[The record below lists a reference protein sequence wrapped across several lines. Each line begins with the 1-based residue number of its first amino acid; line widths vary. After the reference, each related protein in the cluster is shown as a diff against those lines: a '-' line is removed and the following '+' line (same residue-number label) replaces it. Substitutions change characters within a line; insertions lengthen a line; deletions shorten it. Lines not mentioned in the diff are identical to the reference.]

1 MAASDWIAGD
11 IPDGRTNGAD
21 DHFFFLSESRRRGG
35 VCGTFSDRITDIG
48 SLYSHVRR
56 LKSVSEYKKWRT
68 EHLERQ
74 SVI

>member
-1 MAASDWIAGD
+1 MAASDWTAGD
-11 IPDGRTNGAD
+11 IPDGRTNRTD

-35 VCGTFSDRITDIG
+35 VCSTSLTGLLIIS

-56 LKSVSEYKKWRT
+56 LKSVSEYEKWRT
-68 EHLERQ
+68 EHLEKQ